1 MELGFKRV
9 AAYFLDV
16 LILST
21 IALLLT
27 SLSFINPYQTK
38 YSEVREEYNELIDK
52 YEDEKIS
59 SEDYEEK
66 LIEYG
71 YKMDRYSIVNA
82 SITTIILLIYFG
94 IIQYFTK
101 GETIGKKI
109 FKLKLVHKDQNSKLK
124 LWQVL
129 VRSILINN
137 ILFRIIL
144 IIGVLLLTQKP
155 YSTFAT
161 TINLIMAT
169 IESAIFVM
177 VMLRNDGRGL
187 HDILAKTKVIST
199 KNEEIKTA

>member
-82 SITTIILLIYFG
+82 SITTTILLIYFG

-137 ILFRIIL
+137 IIFRIIL
-144 IIGVLLLTQKP
+144 IIGVLLLNQKP